1 MFVLLLTAAVS
12 SRVLAETTGNS
23 GSDSELMINLFG
35 KEMSLDQ
42 LTTYVWYG
50 VIGLCCL
57 IVLSCVLV
65 IVCEVCCSGN
75 SRSQLAVTAESF
87 ESSSR

>member
-1 MFVLLLTAAVS
+1 MLALFLTAVVS
-12 SRVLAETTGNS
+12 SRALAETGNAQ
-23 GSDSELMINLFG
+23 GDSELMINLFG

-42 LTTYVWYG
+42 LTTYIWYG
-50 VIGLCCL
+50 VIGICCL